1 MKKLFL
7 ILFLLHLSLFGGVFE
22 HLLNKDIDY
31 LFAHNFRCHDNV
43 CISPEK
49 NIFNQDE
56 INTAIKFIKAIID
69 NEKKVFKIEI
79 ELTLQHEAKDAFYEA
94 VLNLS
99 DKDNKNIT
107 YHVENLNDKY
117 GNHTIIVIID
127 TLRSKKYMDFLTEKY
142 TSLMKQYK

>member
-7 ILFLLHLSLFGGVFE
+7 MLFLLHISLFGGVFE
-22 HLLNKDIDY
+22 HLFNKDIDY

-56 INTAIKFIKAIID
+56 INTAIKFIKVVID

-79 ELTLQHEAKDAFYEA
+79 ELNLQHEEKDAFYQS

-99 DKDNKNIT
+99 DKNNKNIT

-127 TLRSKKYMDFLTEKY
+127 TLRSKKYMDFLTKKY